1 MHIPCLGY
9 QKLLGQFFAR
19 IIWMSA
25 LLLFMSTTFVI
36 ADVTVEI
43 SDQYSAID
51 ANRTFRIAPGDC
63 DGGELPKTPFDD
75 KYLADVKI
83 AGGSVRA
90 YVLDNKDIRVQ
101 NPNPRFLID
110 QTISRS
116 KTLRLPAAFTDEGI
130 TLTFCNNDDS
140 SVEVKLLIYRVGTRP
155 LEFSDPVR
163 QYVEIP
169 VKAVSASYVLP
180 KFKVRVQPCGFI
192 NAYSTPDVIICT
204 ELVAD
209 LWRKNLPD
217 ALLPIILHEM
227 AHSLLYLW
235 GLPGFDNEDIADEF
249 AAAFLA
255 RYTPAPIIEYIKWL
269 ENKDSVTEAVTQIEC
284 GSRHTIS
291 IQRARNMREAMN
303 NPEELMARWGR
314 LLAPFARR

>member
-1 MHIPCLGY
+1 MKVSSY
-9 QKLLGQFFAR
+9 T
-19 IIWMSA
+19 IICMSA
-25 LLLFMSTTFVI
+25 LLLFMSATFTL

-51 ANRTFRIAPGDC
+51 VDRAFRIAPGDN
-63 DGGELPKTPFDD
+63 DVVVLPKTPFDD
-75 KYLADVKI
+75 KYLAHVKI
-83 AGGSVRA
+83 EGGSVRA

-101 NPNPRFLID
+101 NPNPRFLLD
-110 QTISRS
+110 QTIARS
-116 KTLRLPAAFTDEGI
+116 ETLRLPAAFTDEGI
-130 TLTFCNNDDS
+130 TLAFCNNDDS
-140 SVEVKLLIYRVGTRP
+140 TVEIKLRIYRVGTRS
-155 LEFSDPVR
+155 LEFSEPIR

-204 ELVAD
+204 ELFAD
-209 LWRKNLPD
+209 LWRKNLTD
-217 ALLPIILHEM
+217 ALQPIIFHEM

-255 RYTPAPIIEYIKWL
+255 RYTPGPLVEYIKWL
-269 ENKDSVTEAVTQIEC
+269 ENKDSVTEAVIQITS

-291 IQRARNMREAMN
+291 IQRARNMREAMK

-314 LLAPFARR
+314 LLAPFARQ